1 MVELIKFYPAIFKT
15 NHSYSIYIAN
25 IDGCI
30 SYGET
35 FEDGIKNI
43 REALTLHLSGMFEDG
58 ETVPNFNLE
67 HIKDNLSSNEVL
79 VMVEPNKTLLL
90 QLIKRGKAKRINITL
105 DEYLLE
111 FTDLRARELKSS
123 RSALIESGLKAIL
136 Y

>member
-1 MVELIKFYPAIFKT
+1 
-15 NHSYSIYIAN
+15 
-25 IDGCI
+25 
-30 SYGET
+30 
-35 FEDGIKNI
+35 
-43 REALTLHLSGMFEDG
+43 MFEDG